1 MIGEDCPHDH
11 DVGHVCF
18 ACAALE
24 TLASGQPQEAEVRDD
39 TPRHFRHATFP
50 VRNTGG
56 EVVQAVHVVEEITS
70 RKELESQALHAS
82 GLAVLGQL
90 AAGVAHEIGN
100 PLSSLHA
107 RVQLMKR
114 HPDPAA
120 IAESLDVLEKQIDRI
135 GRILRGVSHL
145 ARNRFDS
152 RGVVDAEAVVREA
165 IALVRFDRRAARV
178 DIRDELRA
186 LPPVHGIRDE
196 LLQVVLN
203 LLFNAVEAM
212 PDGGSI
218 TTKTFASEGH
228 VRIAVSDSGPGIDAA
243 VRARLFEPFFTT
255 KHDGTGLGL
264 SICRSLVHANGG
276 TIEVE
281 SEPGRG
287 AQFTI
292 VLPTMEAVA

>member
-1 MIGEDCPHDH
+1 
-11 DVGHVCF
+11 
-18 ACAALE
+18 
-24 TLASGQPQEAEVRDD
+24 
-39 TPRHFRHATFP
+39 
-50 VRNTGG
+50 
-56 EVVQAVHVVEEITS
+56 VVQAVHVVEEITS
-70 RKELESQALHAS
+70 RKELESHALHAG
-82 GLAVLGQL
+82 GLAMLGQL

-135 GRILRGVSHL
+135 GRIVRGVSHL

-165 IALVRFDRRAARV
+165 ISLVRFDRRAARV
-178 DIRDELRA
+178 AIHDDLHG
-186 LPPVHGIRDE
+186 LPPVRGIRDE

-212 PDGGSI
+212 PGGGSI
-218 TTKTFASEGH
+218 TARTFAIDND
-228 VRIAVSDSGPGIDAA
+228 VRIEIRDSGPGIDAA
-243 VRARLFEPFFTT
+243 VHARLFEPFFTT

-292 VLPTMEAVA
+292 VLPAANVAALAEAQ